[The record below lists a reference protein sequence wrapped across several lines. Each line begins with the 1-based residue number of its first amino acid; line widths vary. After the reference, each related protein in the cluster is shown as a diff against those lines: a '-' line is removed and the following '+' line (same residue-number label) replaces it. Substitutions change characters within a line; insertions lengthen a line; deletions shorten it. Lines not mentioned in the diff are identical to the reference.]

1 MHPFCCKTKNKITV
15 EIIAQKRTNF
25 FNNSIINNL
34 TNNMWKREEEKIDSL
49 ASELISSIE
58 MSTDFMLTNQVIEF
72 IHQDRLAT

>member
-1 MHPFCCKTKNKITV
+1 
-15 EIIAQKRTNF
+15 
-25 FNNSIINNL
+25 
-34 TNNMWKREEEKIDSL
+34 MWKREEEKIDSL